1 MFSLDAQILF
11 KKAIAKA
18 REREENK
25 MPNPIIVNIDD
36 RIFRMKVTSS
46 ILSKHADVDISELR
60 SGRMYTH
67 RYSGVFDVREF
78 DTIELGAMC
87 VLHDYLAE
95 DYEANE
101 VAKKWQKFERKG

>member
-1 MFSLDAQILF
+1 MSDAQFLF
-11 KKAIAKA
+11 QQAIYKAK
-18 REREENK
+18 ERKQK
-25 MPNPIIVNIDD
+25 MPNPIVVNIDD
-36 RIFRMKVTSS
+36 RIFRMKVTPS
-46 ILSKHADVDISELR
+46 ILSKHADVGISELR
-60 SGRMYTH
+60 FGRMYTH

-78 DTIELGAMC
+78 DTIEAGALC

>member
-1 MFSLDAQILF
+1 MSDAQFLF
-11 KKAIAKA
+11 QQAIYKAK
-18 REREENK
+18 ERKQK
-25 MPNPIIVNIDD
+25 MPNPIVVNIDD
-36 RIFRMKVTSS
+36 RIFRMKVTPS

-60 SGRMYTH
+60 FGRMYTH
-67 RYSGVFDVREF
+67 SYSGVFDVREF